1 MLEGCTMKT
10 TMVIGIGSLAASASA
25 FAQPYDMM
33 GSGYGMMSG
42 GFIWMGFIG
51 LLYFTLAAF
60 LFSLIFWLVH
70 GWMAKGTQEKR
81 K

>member
-42 GFIWMGFIG
+42 GFVWMSLIG
-51 LLYFTLAAF
+51 LLYFALGAF
-60 LFSLIFWLVH
+60 VFSIVFWWVH
-70 GWMAKGTQEKR
+70 GLVAKDTQGKR

>member
-1 MLEGCTMKT
+1 MNTMK
-10 TMVIGIGSLAASASA
+10 MIMAIGIGSLSSLVPVL
-25 FAQPYDMM
+25 AQTAYDMM